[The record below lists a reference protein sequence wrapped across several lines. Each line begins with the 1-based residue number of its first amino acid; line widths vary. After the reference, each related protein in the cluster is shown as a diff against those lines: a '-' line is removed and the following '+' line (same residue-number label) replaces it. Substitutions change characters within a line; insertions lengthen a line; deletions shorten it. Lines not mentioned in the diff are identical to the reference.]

1 MGWIGMEE
9 GTGGFPKRLSLEE
22 QGKFMLGY
30 YHQTQKKYEKS
41 GPQSA
46 IPTLRSAS
54 NLKSFQILI
63 HLFLF
68 ITSYLH

>member
-1 MGWIGMEE
+1 M
-9 GTGGFPKRLSLEE
+9 
-22 QGKFMLGY
+22 
-30 YHQTQKKYEKS
+30 KKNE
-41 GPQSA
+41 PQSA

-54 NLKSFQILI
+54 NLKSFRILI